1 MDRLR
6 KMRDEGGFTLIELLI
21 VIIVLSILA
30 AIVVFAVGTT
40 GADAAA
46 AACSADAKSFE
57 AALESYKAEVGM
69 YPGVGSGVAGPTGT
83 AAPNYYGLTGNNGSQ
98 WQVNQVPTNPEV
110 GPFLRELPSTTRYQ
124 IVTDGS
130 GGVFVYPSGAS
141 LPSPSLM
148 DSPYFYVNNEVPGA
162 QIMTSLGLKPDQNV
176 MNFDTNPS
184 ICADP
189 NVVS

>member
-6 KMRDEGGFTLIELLI
+6 KIRDEGGFTLIELLI

-30 AIVVFAVGTT
+30 AIVVYAVGTT
-40 GADAAA
+40 GANAKA

-57 AALESYKAEVGM
+57 AALEAYKAEVGM
-69 YPGVGSGVAGPTGT
+69 YPGQGTGVAPPTGT
-83 AAPNYYGLTGNNGSQ
+83 SSPNYYGLLGNGGQNWYINGVTTSS
-98 WQVNQVPTNPEV
+98 PI
-110 GPFLRELPSTTRYQ
+110 GPFLRQLPSTNHYQ
-124 IVTDGS
+124 IVTDGN

-141 LPSPSLM
+141 VPSPTLM
-148 DSPYFYVNNEVPGA
+148 DSPYFYVDDEVPGA
-162 QIMTSLGLKPDQNV
+162 EIGGNPDNHL

-184 ICADP
+184 ICADA